1 VTAEPAAA
9 PVPPFFIVGCGRSG
23 TSLLRTMLDH
33 HPAICV
39 PPEALCLIDLLRA
52 RNADARRLRR
62 TMLADHEIRAWG
74 VPLDESSYADCTTAA
89 ELIDRVHRLRA
100 QHLGKPGWGHKTPR
114 FVRHTELLRDA
125 FPDARFVH
133 VVRDPRAV
141 ALSFMRSP
149 VHRSNPLYAARRW
162 RRDAGAGRELT
173 DAHPDRAIE
182 VRYEDLVT
190 APRETIERTCGF
202 LGIAFDERTL
212 AYHRD
217 AADEIADSHRAI
229 HARLAAPP
237 DPARIH
243 AWRDALTP
251 AQVRTIETIAGPLM
265 DRFGYARDQTD
276 AARRTLPAIDAAGYR
291 LQRLVGLSGQ
301 ITYALRRRGG
311 FLPNFVSRK
320 IRLGLHRDL
329 LDVNA

>member
-1 VTAEPAAA
+1 MTAEDPAP

-33 HPAICV
+33 HPDVCV

-52 RNADARRLRR
+52 RTTRADRLRR
-62 TMLADHEIRAWG
+62 TMLADHEIRSWG
-74 VPLDESSYADCTTAA
+74 VPLDESRYADCTTAA

-100 QHLGKPGWGHKTPR
+100 QQLGKANWGHKTPR
-114 FVRHTELLRDA
+114 FVRHTDLLRAA
-125 FPDARFVH
+125 FPHARFVH

-149 VHRSNPLYAARRW
+149 VHRSNALYAARRW
-162 RRDAGAGRELT
+162 RRDAGAGLALT
-173 DAHPDRAIE
+173 DTHPDRAIE
-182 VRYEDLVT
+182 VRYEDLV
-190 APRETIERTCGF
+190 AEPRDTLVRTCAF

-217 AADEIADSHRAI
+217 AADEIAPSHRAI

-237 DPARIH
+237 DPARVH
-243 AWRDALTP
+243 AWRDTLTA
-251 AQVRTIETIAGPLM
+251 AQVRTVEAVAGPLM
-265 DRFGYARDQTD
+265 DRFGYTRDHAGPTD
-276 AARRTLPAIDAAGYR
+276 NKLPARTITRYR
-291 LQRLVGLSGQ
+291 AQRLAGLAGQ
-301 ITYALRRRGG
+301 IAYALRRRGG
-311 FLPNFVSRK
+311 FLPNFVARK